1 MTVLNGGTCTKCGV
15 KAEISEIGEA
25 SGRPHYHC
33 PQCGVMWWG
42 KNPHAMAY
50 GALGGKA
57 RAKALSPEERT
68 RIAEKAGNAFAQKM
82 REKRLRS
89 RR

>member
-1 MTVLNGGTCTKCGV
+1 MTVSNGDTCSKCNIKGQ
-15 KAEISEIGEA
+15 ITEIGAA

-33 PQCGVMWWG
+33 SQCGVTWWG
-42 KNPHAMAY
+42 KNPYAVAY